1 MTRLQIVV
9 GVIGIS
15 SIAEASSAAAFSVSF
30 DWANVPKCTSGY
42 PNTIESPEFG
52 LSDVPKGAV
61 RLEFALHDL
70 DVAYDHGG
78 GAVEYSGGNTVP
90 AGSFTYKSPCPP
102 NGPHLYEW
110 TIKAVDASG
119 KTLATTTATK
129 RYP

>member
-1 MTRLQIVV
+1 MAV
-9 GVIGIS
+9 GVIGIV

-30 DWANVPKCTSGY
+30 DWGNIPKCTTGY
-42 PNTIESPEFG
+42 PNTVESPEFA
-52 LSDVPKGAV
+52 LSDVPKRAV
-61 RLEFALHDL
+61 KLEFALHDL

-78 GAVEYSGGNTVP
+78 GAVEYHGANAIL

-110 TIKAVDASG
+110 TIKAVDESG